1 MKFSWEEMLFAVN
14 VHFIFKSFDLHYEPS
29 RALFFID
36 FNRNY
41 ERQLQHRITTWWW
54 AHLNALLNSTMIS
67 IFFQPK
73 KKCLLWLAHE
83 RRSFHH
89 KWPPSTFALHS
100 CSISHPKARA
110 QRAFVPLPW
119 WTVCGN
125 YSAASQWHH
134 YTRMCFVFQM
144 IEFVVFSPPTFFS
157 PIYNGFFI
165 V

>member
-29 RALFFID
+29 RALFYRFQQEL
-36 FNRNY
+36 RTATAASNY
-41 ERQLQHRITTWWW
+41 DMMVGSFECTIELYNDLHFF
-54 AHLNALLNSTMIS
+54 ST
-67 IFFQPK
+67 K
-73 KKCLLWLAHE
+73 KKSPLWLAHE
-83 RRSFHH
+83 QRRFHH

-100 CSISHPKARA
+100 CSISHPKART

-144 IEFVVFSPPTFFS
+144 IEFVEFFPPTFFS